1 MSFGL
6 SLQNIFSFKKRNIG
20 HQNSKIS
27 WPFKWV
33 FGPKSSI
40 QLFSN
45 KFRSVPMT
53 IWCFIRICS
62 TIGSLFCYMEKQTE
76 EEAISFNIEFLAAHY
91 SKFQACSIKKD
102 LSRDLT
108 TTHWVPWFWKKIIIL
123 VWPYIKTMILSKDIF
138 KNKNIS

>member
-6 SLQNIFSFKKRNIG
+6 SLQNIFSFKKINIG
-20 HQNSKIS
+20 HQNSKFS

-53 IWCFIRICS
+53 SPIWIWCFIRICS
-62 TIGSLFCYMEKQTE
+62 TIGYLFCYMEKQQ
-76 EEAISFNIEFLAAHY
+76 NIEFWAAHY
-91 SKFQACSIKKD
+91 SKFQACIIKKD

-108 TTHWVPWFWKKIIIL
+108 PTHWVPWFWKKSLYVL

>member
-6 SLQNIFSFKKRNIG
+6 SLQNIFSFKKRNIDY
-20 HQNSKIS
+20 QNSKFS
-27 WPFKWV
+27 WPLKWV
-33 FGPKSSI
+33 FGPKVR
-40 QLFSN
+40 LVRFSYFPTN
-45 KFRSVPMT
+45 FGQSLWLPIW

-62 TIGSLFCYMEKQTE
+62 TIGYLFCYMEKQQ
-76 EEAISFNIEFLAAHY
+76 NIEFWAAHY
-91 SKFQACSIKKD
+91 SKFQACIIKKD

-108 TTHWVPWFWKKIIIL
+108 PTHWVPWFWKKIIIL